1 MVCGVMSDWSR
12 LSGSTRVVSIPGVSS
27 SLPRRAPIPVVPGS
41 AGERF
46 NGGQARQVGDAH
58 TKRL

>member
-12 LSGSTRVVSIPGVSS
+12 LSGSTRVVSIPGVSCKPPS
-27 SLPRRAPIPVVPGS
+27 SCAHPVVPGS
-41 AGERF
+41 AGERL
-46 NGGQARQVGDAH
+46 NGGQARQVSDAH